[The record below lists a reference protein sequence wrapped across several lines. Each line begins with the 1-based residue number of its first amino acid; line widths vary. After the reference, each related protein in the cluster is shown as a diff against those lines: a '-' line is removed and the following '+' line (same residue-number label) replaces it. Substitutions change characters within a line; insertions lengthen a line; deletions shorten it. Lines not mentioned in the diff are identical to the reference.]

1 MDGRPVHIWGP
12 PFSAVWDPSAAV
24 RRLQPDTHVYVEKTV
39 LYPNGDLLA
48 VYVAVGDTPW
58 GYGLVKMDKDP
69 RVLWKYLAARAPRR

>member
-12 PFSAVWDPSAAV
+12 LFSAVWDPSAV

-58 GYGLVKMDKDP
+58 GYGLVKMDKDL
-69 RVLWKYLAARAPRR
+69 RVLEVPAARAPRR